1 MILFFNSLLIIILAC
16 VFIGLVLKIYD
27 IIYSNEAPFVSSP
40 SKLYPQIYKLLE
52 IKPNQTIYDLGCGNG
67 KFLIYCAKHSP
78 KSNFI
83 GIEKGLI
90 PFFISTF
97 NTRRYANIKIY
108 YQDINK
114 FSIMPNS
121 KIFVYL
127 FPKSVTKLIHRLP
140 KNVSL
145 YSLNFPAKGLRPN
158 KKVGLINPTSIAKN
172 LYFYKT

>member
-1 MILFFNSLLIIILAC
+1 MFLFFNSLLIIILAC
-16 VFIGLVLKIYD
+16 ILIGLFFKIYD
-27 IIYSNEAPFVSSP
+27 LFYSREAPFVSSP
-40 SKLYPQIYKLLE
+40 ARLYPQIHKLLD
-52 IKPNQTIYDLGCGNG
+52 IKPNQIIYDLGCGNG

-97 NTRRYANIKIY
+97 NTRCYANIKVY
-108 YQDINK
+108 YRDINK
-114 FSIMPNS
+114 FNIKPNS

-145 YSLNFPAKGLRPN
+145 YSLNFPAIGLKPN
-158 KKVGLINPTSIAKN
+158 KKVGLKNSTSIAKS
-172 LYFYKT
+172 LYLYKT